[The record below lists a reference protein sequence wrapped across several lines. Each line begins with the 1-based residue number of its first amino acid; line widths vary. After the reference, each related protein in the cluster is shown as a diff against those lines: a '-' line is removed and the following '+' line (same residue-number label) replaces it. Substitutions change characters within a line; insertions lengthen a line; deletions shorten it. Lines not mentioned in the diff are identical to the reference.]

1 MEKNPIKIQNDKFW
15 EHLRASFLEKK
26 SRLFLWLYS
35 LYFLQKFW
43 EHFEASILEKKSNNF
58 QIVSNLWNIVRL
70 WFWLANRLILS
81 HYDVFNAVLW
91 LVKSSVVESSVFS
104 LTNQLEVK
112 KFAWIFFPKMT
123 LWNVPKILKF
133 ENCFLERKIT
143 YNCQFWIFFPEMTL
157 PEVPKRFWIFFPKM
171 TLTEFPGF
179 LVQIMFITWYLTR
192 MASRDFGHLTYRGP
206 NYCSFE

>member
-1 MEKNPIKIQNDKFW
+1 MSIDYSIYGDIEHGGIQTLSLNPYPRILEKNPKTGKLCKRHLWKKNPIKIQNDKFW

-143 YNCQFWIFFPEMTL
+143 
-157 PEVPKRFWIFFPKM
+157 
-171 TLTEFPGF
+171 
-179 LVQIMFITWYLTR
+179 
-192 MASRDFGHLTYRGP
+192 
-206 NYCSFE
+206 